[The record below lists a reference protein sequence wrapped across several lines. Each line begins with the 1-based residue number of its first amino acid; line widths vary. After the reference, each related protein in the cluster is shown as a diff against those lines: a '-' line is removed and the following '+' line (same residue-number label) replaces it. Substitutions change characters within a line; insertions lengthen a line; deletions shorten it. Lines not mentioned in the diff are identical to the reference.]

1 MKSILS
7 LFLIAFFIQNILA
20 SGDFDITIYGIV
32 PADHEIYGKL
42 IGCFN
47 NDQTPM
53 YSFYLDV
60 ATTGFTEKKYEWKLL
75 LDDKFTYANC
85 EIYGNYETQQI
96 ACAVNILLYP
106 LNAISFPTEYK
117 PYNQNEAFTVTGW
130 ENIASKPI
138 LDKPCYPSYLY
149 SFVPSEKIQHEVV
162 CDAAGNNQV
171 TIYGTFEKAQTQSK
185 SVRRL
190 STDAIEFDPILIVD
204 GALSKAKCSIQETV
218 ENSSEDAMVCT
229 INGEKYF
236 EFFPTTA
243 VEKIENVNVVIEAS
257 KQLGLV
263 DCDSSPSPSP
273 SSSSS
278 FLKIGGILLASL
290 LLL

>member
-1 MKSILS
+1 MKPILS
-7 LFLIAFFIQNILA
+7 LFLIAFLIQNILA
-20 SGDFDITIYGIV
+20 SGDFDIKIYGIV
-32 PADHEIYGKL
+32 PADDQIYGKL

-47 NDQTPM
+47 TAQTPM

-149 SFVPSEKIQHEVV
+149 SFVPSANTQHETV
-162 CDAAGNNQV
+162 CDSAGNNQV
-171 TIYGTFEKAQTQSK
+171 TIYGAFEKTQTPSQN
-185 SVRRL
+185 VRRL
-190 STDAIEFDPILIVD
+190 STDGIEFEPILIVD
-204 GALSKAKCSIQETV
+204 GTLGKAVCSIKETA
-218 ENSSEDAMVCT
+218 ENSSEDAMVCV
-229 INGEKYF
+229 INGKKYF

-243 VEKIENVNVVIEAS
+243 VEKVENVNVLVETS
-257 KQLGLV
+257 KQLGLAA
-263 DCDSSPSPSP
+263 CA
-273 SSSSS
+273 SS